1 MQICYAS
8 RMRPSPHR
16 HTLAVLRTFLGLTQ
30 KEMAEIAEC
39 SRPTI
44 QAVELGKLKLSG
56 DLAQRIHF
64 KTGVMLEW
72 LLENQVT
79 VPPLADDLEPYTKSV
94 FDERQ
99 AALLAPARSGSDACF
114 ALWDVWTLFARHVKL
129 LSILYAE
136 AYKRDKV
143 GIVAYKSAASIAEI
157 VKHTLKQPDLVAERY
172 EAGSAD
178 PVSPK
183 RLDEVAQITRDFA
196 SETYAELKRRL
207 NQRKGPLTAEAK
219 QFLATTE
226 KRIQRRAKP

>member
-1 MQICYAS
+1 M
-8 RMRPSPHR
+8 
-16 HTLAVLRTFLGLTQ
+16 GLTQ

-44 QAVELGKLKLSG
+44 QAIELGKLKLSG
-56 DLAQRIHF
+56 ELAQRIHF
-64 KTGVMLEW
+64 KTGVLLEW

-79 VPPLADDLEPYTKSV
+79 VPPLGDDLKPYTEAA
-94 FDERQ
+94 FAERQ
-99 AALLAPARSGSDACF
+99 AALLSPVRTGDDACL

-157 VKHTLKQPDLVAERY
+157 IKHTLKQPEAVAARY
-172 EAGSAD
+172 EPGSD
-178 PVSPK
+178 EPVSPK

-196 SETYAELKRRL
+196 TETYAELKRRMS
-207 NQRKGPLTAEAK
+207 QRKGPLSAEVK
-219 QFLATTE
+219 QFLSTTE
-226 KRIQRRAKP
+226 NRIRRKAKR